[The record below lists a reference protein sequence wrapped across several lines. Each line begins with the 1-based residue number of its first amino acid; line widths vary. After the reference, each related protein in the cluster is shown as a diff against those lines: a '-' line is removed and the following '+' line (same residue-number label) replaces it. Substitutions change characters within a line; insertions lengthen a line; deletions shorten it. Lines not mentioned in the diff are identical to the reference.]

1 MNRLSLRRPNSVSV
15 EQTEK
20 RPLGLAARECALSE
34 KGSAGELLLDSVD
47 DYLGPAEKR
56 FFGSGFRRVTYR
68 HDKLEVCR
76 GEEGRTELSGRLG
89 VGYPP
94 DWSTKARR
102 GDLRPHLSTV
112 DGVITAVHLSEATLT
127 HALRL
132 TAERRRAGRVLQV
145 RIKAGTVPD
154 EELAGLPVRSTLLGS
169 APATDDDGDAVVSR
183 LETLVGVMR
192 VRTALRHP
200 GAAPAADAPA
210 GATYAS
216 PEELLGPADRQY
228 YGTGFAARTQ
238 SVRKVVARVAEA
250 RADAVVD
257 VAQEPG
263 SVLATEGTEGLY
275 QPFVGLVDTFV
286 TSLQLGQILLYE
298 TDGISRGASDTLW
311 MRTTVLTAGVE
322 PDPIRYETPLS
333 VRLENSA
340 LLRRDD
346 ETWRAA
352 DIVGSL
358 AGNTVRCSVAH
369 RLPR

>member
-1 MNRLSLRRPNSVSV
+1 MRAEEVRDS
-15 EQTEK
+15 
-20 RPLGLAARECALSE
+20 
-34 KGSAGELLLDSVD
+34 GEFLLDSVD
-47 DYLGPAEKR
+47 DYLGPGEKR

-68 HDKLEVCR
+68 YDKVEVTRR
-76 GEEGRTELSGRLG
+76 GDGRAELAGRLD
-89 VGYPP
+89 VAYPA
-94 DWSTKARR
+94 DWSTKAKR

-127 HALRL
+127 HALGL
-132 TAERRRAGRVLQV
+132 GPESRRAARVLQV
-145 RIKAGTVPD
+145 RIKAGTEPD
-154 EELAGLPVRSTLLGS
+154 EELAGLPVHTTLLGS
-169 APATDDDGDAVVSR
+169 APAADRDGEAVSR
-183 LETLVGVMR
+183 LQTLAGTMR
-192 VRTALRHP
+192 VRTELRHP
-200 GAAPAADAPA
+200 EATCGAAAPAQL
-210 GATYAS
+210 TYAS

-238 SVRKVVARVAEA
+238 SVNKVAVNVGEA

-298 TDGISRGASDTLW
+298 TDGISRGTSNTLW

-322 PDPIRYETPLS
+322 PESIRYETPLS
-333 VRLENSA
+333 VRLENSE
-340 LLRRDD
+340 LLQRDN

-369 RLPR
+369 RLPE